1 MGRQLAFRKDGTF
14 KIIQFTDIHVYDG
27 LGEADVRSLS
37 LIKNM
42 IESEKPDLIVFT
54 GDLIFADNETG
65 DLRGG
70 FRKTIQIADQSGIPF
85 AVIYGNHDA
94 ERNVKKPELQ
104 EILSEFGNCISE
116 AGPEDIGGIGNYTAT
131 VRSSSSGSDAA
142 VLYFMDSGE
151 YAHESI
157 GGYAWIQPSQVQWY
171 REQSRQ
177 FAEKNNGVLPGLAFL
192 HIPIPEFNDVWE
204 SGNAE
209 GTKGEQVCCSKV
221 NSGLFAALL
230 ERGDVTGVFAG
241 HDHNNDYIGSLHGIT
256 LGYGRATGY
265 NTYGDLKRGA
275 RIITLIEGERRF
287 ETYIKEDEGFNK

>member
-1 MGRQLAFRKDGTF
+1 MGRQLAFREDGTF

-27 LGEADVRSLS
+27 LGEADIRSLA
-37 LIKNM
+37 LIKNL

-54 GDLIFADNETG
+54 GDVIYADNETG

-70 FRKTIQIADQSGIPF
+70 FRKTVQIADQSGIPF

-104 EILSEFGNCISE
+104 KILSEYGNCISE

-131 VRSSSSGSDAA
+131 VKSSSSDSDAA

-151 YAHESI
+151 YADASI

-171 REQSRQ
+171 REQSCQ
-177 FAEKNNGVLPGLAFL
+177 LAEKNNAVLPGLAFL
-192 HIPIPEFNDVWE
+192 HIPLPEYNEVWE
-204 SGNAE
+204 SGGAE

-230 ERGDVTGVFAG
+230 ERGDVMGVFAG
-241 HDHNNDYIGSLHGIT
+241 HDHNNDYIGTLHGIT
-256 LGYGRATGY
+256 LAYGRATGY

-287 ETYIKEDEGFNK
+287 DTSIKEDAI